1 MLRLPTFV
9 LVSLF
14 LYSCSAVSKRSLD
27 KTLQLTE
34 QKFQD
39 HAGFILYDPEE
50 KKVLYEYNANKYFTP
65 ASNTKIFT
73 FYTSLKI
80 IGDSIP
86 AFKYLINGDSLIF
99 WGTGDPSFLYK
110 NVSSSNRAYNFLTT
124 TNQRLYLST
133 SNFQT
138 ERFGPGWAWD
148 DYNDYYSAERSSFP
162 IYGNIITISE
172 QVEGLKIQPS
182 FFNTF
187 VEHQSA
193 NEKSS
198 FIRELH
204 SNKVL
209 YSPGAQ
215 VKKLSKDIPFK
226 IYDTLVSSLIADTL
240 QKPVALINRK
250 LSTETKLFYSVPADS
265 LYKVMMQ
272 QSDNFIAEQLLL
284 ICSGILSDTLKP
296 EIAINYAKKNLL
308 SEFKDEPIWKD
319 GSGLSRYNLFTPR
332 SIVQLWE
339 MIYKLVPQQ
348 RLFSLLATGGKGTMR
363 TAYKA
368 DVPYIYGKTGTLSNN
383 HNLSGYLVTKKGKVL
398 IFAFM
403 NNNYVTTTS
412 SIRKNMEEVLI
423 NIREHY

>member
-1 MLRLPTFV
+1 MLRLLAFI
-9 LVSLF
+9 LVSLL
-14 LYSCSAVSKRSLD
+14 LYSCAAVSKRSLD

-39 HAGFILYDPEE
+39 HAGLIVYDPEE
-50 KKVLYEYNANKYFTP
+50 KKILYEYNANKYFTP

-86 AFKYLINGDSLIF
+86 AFRYLINGDSLIF

-110 NVSSSNRAYNFLTT
+110 NVSVSDRTYNFLTAAS
-124 TNQRLYLST
+124 QKLYLST

-162 IYGNIITISE
+162 IYGNIITLSE
-172 QVEGLKIQPS
+172 QDSLKIQPS

-187 VEHQSA
+187 VEHQPA
-193 NEKSS
+193 KEKSS
-198 FIRELH
+198 FIREMH
-204 SNKVL
+204 SNKVS

-226 IYDTLVSSLIADTL
+226 IYDTLVSDLIADTL
-240 QKPVALINRK
+240 QKPVTVISKK
-250 LSTETKLFYSVPADS
+250 LSADAKLLYSIPADS

-308 SEFKDEPIWKD
+308 NEFKDEPIWVD

-368 DVPYIYGKTGTLSNN
+368 DAPYIYGKTGTLSNN

-412 SIRKNMEEVLI
+412 NIRKNMEEVLI